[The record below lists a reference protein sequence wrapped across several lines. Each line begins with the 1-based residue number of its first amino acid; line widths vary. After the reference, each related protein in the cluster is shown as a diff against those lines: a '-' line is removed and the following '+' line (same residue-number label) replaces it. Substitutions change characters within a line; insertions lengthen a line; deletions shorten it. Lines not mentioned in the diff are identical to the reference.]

1 MEEKENA
8 HKKHRSRLK
17 TKVKNHG
24 LECLAYHEILEYL
37 LTYTIPRK
45 DTNPIAHN
53 LIERFGSFANVIDA
67 NYFDLLKVDGIGPE
81 SALFLNS
88 MFQLMEVYNKNKLE
102 TKVTILNSTTACVQ
116 FFRDFYSI
124 KNNEFMV
131 LACLGKNK
139 KVLKTYVYKGKD
151 ETEINF
157 DLKQIANN
165 INDNGVKSVVLYH
178 THPNGSV
185 EPSYSDY
192 QTTQRIVNV
201 CMING
206 IDFDDHIIL
215 NETEHFSFNHHNK
228 LDELK
233 NKYFSLVSVDN
244 MFYNKKVKGKIEV
257 DKE

>member
-1 MEEKENA
+1 MDKENA
-8 HKKHRSRLK
+8 HKNHRKRLK
-17 TKVKNHG
+17 DKVKNFG
-24 LECLAYHEILEYL
+24 LDCLAYHEVLEFL

-45 DTNPIAHN
+45 DTNPIAHK
-53 LIERFGSFANVIDA
+53 LIERFGSFAKVMEAD
-67 NYFDLLKVDGIGPE
+67 YFDLLKVDGIGPE

-88 MFQLMEVYNKNKLE
+88 LTQLMEIYNKNKLE
-102 TKVTILNSTTACVQ
+102 TKVSILNTTADCVQ

-139 KVLKTYVYKGKD
+139 RVIKTFLYKGKD

-192 QTTQRIVNV
+192 QTTQRIINM
-201 CMING
+201 CMFHG
-206 IDFDDHIIL
+206 IEFDDHIVL
-215 NETEHFSFNHHNK
+215 NESEHFSFRNEGNISKMKEKFHLITSIDDIFYGKVSKSKRDENK
-228 LDELK
+228 
-233 NKYFSLVSVDN
+233 
-244 MFYNKKVKGKIEV
+244 
-257 DKE
+257 